1 MERNQATISRL
12 GGVQVSNSEIP
23 WLTDAATRPLLDIY
37 HKGVHVSPMESP
49 TRVLIADGRARVR
62 FGLRTLL
69 DKASD
74 VEVVGEVE
82 EADDLVEKIEACCA
96 DLVLVDWGLP
106 GLENAALIET
116 LRETCPEVGLIVL
129 SGHPEVRQAALQA
142 GADAFVNKT
151 ESPVYLLSVIEDCCR
166 RETYRIDEGE
176 A

>member
-1 MERNQATISRL
+1 M
-12 GGVQVSNSEIP
+12 SNYEIP
-23 WLTDAATRPLLDIY
+23 WLADAATRPLVDIY
-37 HKGVHVSPMESP
+37 AKGADVSLMESP
-49 TRVLIADGRARVR
+49 AKVIIADGRARVR

-69 DKASD
+69 DRTSD

-82 EADDLVEKIEACCA
+82 KADDLIEKIEACCA
-96 DLVLVDWGLP
+96 NLVIVDWGLP
-106 GLENAALIET
+106 GLENEALIEA

-166 RETYRIDEGE
+166 RDSYTIDEDKV
-176 A
+176 